1 MVCGRTFK
9 IVVNVSKLCIDVRTL
24 REAHSAQICEV
35 RKSISGEEE
44 RE

>member
-1 MVCGRTFK
+1 MCGCTFK
-9 IVVNVSKLCIDVRTL
+9 IVVNVSKLCIDVRAL

-35 RKSISGEEE
+35 RKTVSGEEE